1 MQQSAFSLLA
11 VLRCGGN
18 GCRGMAHTHAV
29 DRNTT
34 NPAQVMWPGG
44 RWRVLALTV
53 CEEFSEELVA
63 LKMKK
68 INIKKG
74 KTKKN
79 C

>member
-1 MQQSAFSLLA
+1 
-11 VLRCGGN
+11 
-18 GCRGMAHTHAV
+18 
-29 DRNTT
+29 
-34 NPAQVMWPGG
+34 MWPGG

-53 CEEFSEELVA
+53 FEEFSEELVA